1 MARREG
7 RVWRES
13 SSERDEGSTGGVV
26 LFIQSRGLLIQSRG
40 VLIQSRGLLIQSR
53 GLLIENRRR
62 LLIENRRGLLIEG
75 DGRGGWEL
83 GATTR

>member
-26 LFIQSRGLLIQSRG
+26 LFAEKRDEMRDCDVSSVDWLR
-40 VLIQSRGLLIQSR
+40 V
-53 GLLIENRRR
+53 E
-62 LLIENRRGLLIEG
+62 E
-75 DGRGGWEL
+75 DC
-83 GATTR
+83 